1 MTVFKGYM
9 KVIRQN
15 RWLILLYVAIFFA
28 CTILMQSMAGK
39 TEKSYQAESLKIGV
53 ADEDGGPLAQV
64 LQSWLGNFHEVIPLE
79 NRISD
84 MQEKLFYREVEY
96 IVRIPENFFQKCIK
110 GKEKLLVT
118 SVPGTYSGIYVDQQ
132 INSFLNNAKTYLAA
146 GFTQEEAAAALS
158 ERVPVKVTLDKS
170 SGMTKTP
177 GFLYYFRY
185 LPYLFLALFGFV
197 AGNILIV
204 FSKKDVK
211 NRMRAAP
218 VSAKRQSLEGLLS
231 MTFCGGALFLF
242 VIAAAVL
249 YYGKDL
255 YGSRNFGL
263 YLLNTLAVFFV
274 SMSVAYLAG
283 SLAPHKDALTGIV
296 NIVSLGM
303 CFLGG
308 VFVPLEYISKNVK
321 TVSQF
326 LPVYWYETAND
337 LLGEFDILTETARLQ
352 FFQAVG
358 IQIIFGTALV
368 CVTLALGK
376 YRQAEG

>member
-28 CTILMQSMAGK
+28 CTIFIQSMAGK
-39 TEKSYQAESLKIGV
+39 TEKSYQAEALKIGV
-53 ADEDGGPLAQV
+53 TDEDGGPLAQG
-64 LQSWLGNFHEVIPLE
+64 LQAWMGSFHEVIPLE
-79 NRISD
+79 NQISD

-96 IVRIPENFFQKCIK
+96 IIRIPEDFFEKCIK
-110 GKEKLLVT
+110 GKEKLSVT

-146 GFTQEEAAAALS
+146 GFTQEEAAAALN
-158 ERVPVKVTLDKS
+158 ERIPVKVTLAENL
-170 SGMTKTP
+170 GMTEAP
-177 GFLYYFRY
+177 AYMYYFRY

-218 VSAKRQSLEGLLS
+218 VSARRQSLEGLLS

-242 VIAAAVL
+242 VIVAAVL

-255 YGSRNFGL
+255 YGNRHFGL

-274 SMSVAYLAG
+274 SMAVAYLAG
-283 SLAPHKDALTGIV
+283 SLAPNKDALTGIV

-308 VFVPLEYISKNVK
+308 VFVPLEYISRNVK

-326 LPVYWYETAND
+326 LPVYWYEKAND
-337 LLGEFDILTETARLQ
+337 LLGEFNVLTETARLQ

-358 IQIIFGTALV
+358 IQALFGIALV
-368 CVTLALGK
+368 CVTLVIGK
-376 YRQAEG
+376 YRQTE